1 MITEQSGTA
10 DGPRVKVCRGV
21 TPCAFTYV
29 YRRFGGTHVLHV
41 QSQATKLHAN
51 THTHTLTT
59 HTHTHSHTTHTH
71 TPHHTH
77 TLTTHTHTNSRR
89 QITDATKFCAVA
101 PNIFWS
107 SVWNRLAPIIVI
119 WVNLLKTFFTLGQD
133 VPPTSVLPTI
143 TSYSSSLVCIQVTT
157 NSFRYMTLRSHRNG
171 LGLLA
176 CTSMFGAL

>member
-1 MITEQSGTA
+1 MSGRDAVCFYVCIPTFRRNTRP
-10 DGPRVKVCRGV
+10 PRSKSSHQTTRKH
-21 TPCAFTYV
+21 
-29 YRRFGGTHVLHV
+29 THTH
-41 QSQATKLHAN
+41 THH
-51 THTHTLTT
+51 THTHTLTHHT
-59 HTHTHSHTTHTH
+59 HTHTHHTTH
-71 TPHHTH
+71 H